1 MSAMKQS
8 LDAGDLD
15 ILRPEDVHQ
24 VSRDDQ
30 KRLMLE
36 LIYALR
42 PEEIVDLARAG
53 LTAGELDAFRSL
65 VMRIPYA

>member
-1 MSAMKQS
+1 MKQS

-36 LIYALR
+36 LFYSLR
-42 PEEIVDLARAG
+42 PEEIVELARAG
-53 LTAGELDAFRSL
+53 LTVGELDAFRSL

>member
-8 LDAGDLD
+8 LTADGLD

-42 PEEIVDLARAG
+42 PEEIVELARRG
-53 LTAGELDAFRSL
+53 LTAGELDSFRSL

>member
-8 LDAGDLD
+8 LTATELD
-15 ILRPEDVHQ
+15 ILHPEDVHQ

-30 KRLMLE
+30 KLLMLE
-36 LIYALR
+36 LFYALT
-42 PEEIVDLARAG
+42 PEEIVDLARSG
-53 LTAGELDAFRSL
+53 LTSGELDTFRNL